1 VSDRSPV
8 YVLPLAEGAT
18 SPRTPEAARAM
29 VAMAAEA
36 PESSGLRT
44 AVSSD
49 SWHPTLAAKLARA
62 CSIEGLGFLA
72 NELRVLSSVEA
83 RGAAEAVDS
92 LLRRLEEGDIP
103 ESRDSFG
110 RQWDLIISQADLAE
124 AIAAVV
130 PCCDVDEENGE
141 VESFLE
147 FLVAVQIAATDAGEQ
162 GTGLLFLRP
171 EA

>member
-1 VSDRSPV
+1 
-8 YVLPLAEGAT
+8 
-18 SPRTPEAARAM
+18 M
-29 VAMAAEA
+29 VAKAAEA

-49 SWHPTLAAKLARA
+49 SWHPTLAAKLARS

-83 RGAAEAVDS
+83 RGAAEAVDR

-110 RQWDLIISQADLAE
+110 RQWDLIIRHADLAE

-130 PCCDVDEENGE
+130 PCFDVDEENGE

-162 GTGLLFLRP
+162 GTGLLFFRP
-171 EA
+171 DG